1 MIFDKCKNCKYYE
14 PDERKVKSIFSS
26 KPKTKYLH
34 KGTCTAWPIS
44 MYRKEIKSN
53 GWCEKYERKK
63 RNGNQ
68 KTKV

>member
-1 MIFDKCKNCKYYE
+1 MILDRCKNCKNYE
-14 PDERKVKSIFSS
+14 PYEIKSKSIFSS